1 MPYTH
6 IITYGNMGVVKTT
19 VEIADSLF
27 EEAKSVAESAG
38 VPLRELIEEGLRTV
52 VEGRRKQRQRF
63 TLRDGS
69 FRGRGLQ
76 EADLSWADIRRA
88 IYQGRGE

>member
-1 MPYTH
+1 
-6 IITYGNMGVVKTT
+6 MGVVKTT

-27 EEAKSVAESAG
+27 KEAKSVAESAG
-38 VPLRELIEEGLRTV
+38 VSLRELIEEGLRTV
-52 VEGRRKQRQRF
+52 VEDRRKQRQCF

-76 EADLSWADIRRA
+76 ADLSWPDIRRT